1 MCLDTAYFDENWK
14 FITENTIAKYFL
26 LLHITIHPFLALG
39 WSMNSAMDKPKNTTY
54 TNANANAIS
63 STQTHPNSLI
73 KKIIEPTV
81 TKREYTSELILVIKA
96 KA

>member
-1 MCLDTAYFDENWK
+1 MYAPYIRISHQLAAMAYK
-14 FITENTIAKYFL
+14 TISGTN
-26 LLHITIHPFLALG
+26 HG
-39 WSMNSAMDKPKNTTY
+39 WD
-54 TNANANAIS
+54 S
-63 STQTHPNSLI
+63 SNNLKK